1 MGESPQA
8 RETLFALREAIARIE
23 GKPDHAARLTADL
36 RSEADFETPEGY
48 PGKQDLFDTLM
59 RDTLAPGH
67 LIELRAERLQQSGS
81 VMAVG
86 LGLALM
92 AAQEDSKK
100 RKRLLF
106 VADPHVVREAGLAY
120 APGLGDFGLPPQEL
134 VHALPRRIEDALW
147 LAEAALSSRAFSA
160 VLLEVHGN
168 PKKFGLTESRRLSLK
183 ARATG
188 SRLII
193 LRQGGE
199 EEASSALLRLSV
211 ESAPAAARHLA
222 DGTLLGGSIGSP
234 VFRITLE
241 KSRIP
246 GSPELILEWNSDDRR
261 LRLFDPFKSTGLGS
275 PHPVTLFPKTA
286 DRSHRASQVGSV
298 LAFAQRLDRAS

>member
-23 GKPDHAARLTADL
+23 GKPDHAARLVASLVPQAGDHAANEDL
-36 RSEADFETPEGY
+36 ARENLFET
-48 PGKQDLFDTLM
+48 LM
-59 RDTLAPGH
+59 DQMLARGN
-67 LIELRAERLQQSGS
+67 LLEMRGRRLQQSGA
-81 VMAVG
+81 VMGFG
-86 LGLALM
+86 LALALM
-92 AAQEDSKK
+92 AAEKDAQAK
-100 RKRLLF
+100 RRLLF

-120 APGLGDFGLPPQEL
+120 APGLLDFGLSPVTL

-147 LAEAALSSRAFSA
+147 LVEAALASRAFSA
-160 VLLEVHGN
+160 ILLEVHGN

-188 SRLII
+188 GRLLL
-193 LRQGGE
+193 LRQAGE

-211 ESAPAAARHLA
+211 ETAPAAARYLA
-222 DGTLLGGSIGSP
+222 DGSLLGGSIGSP
-234 VFRITLE
+234 VFRIVPE

-261 LRLFDPFKSTGLGS
+261 LRLFKHFESPVLGS
-275 PHPVTLFPKTA
+275 PYPVTVFPKA
-286 DRSHRASQVGSV
+286 SDRPHRSASMWSL
-298 LAFAQRLDRAS
+298 LAFAPRLNRAS

>member
-23 GKPDHAARLTADL
+23 GKPDHAARLMATVPAQ
-36 RSEADFETPEGY
+36 T
-48 PGKQDLFDTLM
+48 QDHARDEELEQQGLFDTLM
-59 RDTLAPGH
+59 GQMLARGA
-67 LIELRAERLQQSGS
+67 LLEMRGRRLQQSG
-81 VMAVG
+81 AVTGFG
-86 LGLALM
+86 LALALM
-92 AAQEDSKK
+92 AAETDKTAKQ
-100 RKRLLF
+100 RLLF

-120 APGLGDFGLPPQEL
+120 APGLLDFGLSSVTL

-147 LAEAALSSRAFSA
+147 LVEAALASRAFSA

-188 SRLII
+188 SRLLV
-193 LRQGGE
+193 LRQAGE

-211 ESAPAAARHLA
+211 EPAPAAARYLA
-222 DGTLLGGSIGSP
+222 DGSLLGGSIGSP
-234 VFRITLE
+234 VFRIVPE

-261 LRLFDPFKSTGLGS
+261 LRLFKPFESPVLGS
-275 PHPVTLFPKTA
+275 SHPVALFPKA
-286 DRSHRASQVGSV
+286 SNRPHRSAPMGAL
-298 LAFAQRLDRAS
+298 LAFAPRLDHAS